1 MYDDLSRPTAEPLAS
16 DDGERSNCRL
26 SLLASALSGY
36 PAFADELLA
45 PYAPPVSVTDLSSQL
60 ESYTLQP
67 ERQNR
72 TEELSAPS
80 FASFGQTRS
89 SVKSAPII
97 LLHRQSVIRRHRK
110 STNYTHM
117 HRKVEVLLSEEQ
129 QPYDEPGYSHSSLT
143 SYPHD
148 ARFLVLPDQPL
159 FCNSDPS
166 AQAIEAEDTDP
177 KTWECRQFKTSG
189 HERMRAPLEKPQR
202 QNLVLKSIRYRKS
215 AERKKSQHRKLSAA
229 LRSAL

>member
-1 MYDDLSRPTAEPLAS
+1 MYDDLSRPTAEPLAL
-16 DDGERSNCRL
+16 DDDEQSTCRL

-45 PYAPPVSVTDLSSQL
+45 PFAPSVSVTDLSSQL

-67 ERQNR
+67 ERQNA
-72 TEELSAPS
+72 TEEPSAPS
-80 FASFGQTRS
+80 FASCGQKKS
-89 SVKSAPII
+89 SVKSSPIV

-110 STNYTHM
+110 SASFLQM
-117 HRKVEVLLSEEQ
+117 HHRLEVRLSEKE
-129 QPYDEPGYSHSSLT
+129 PCDEPGFSHPSLT

-148 ARFLVLPDQPL
+148 ARFMVLPDQPP
-159 FCNSDPS
+159 FCNSDSS
-166 AQAIEAEDTDP
+166 AEAIEAEDTDP
-177 KTWECRQFKTSG
+177 NTWKYWQIKVSG
-189 HERMRAPLEKPQR
+189 HESMHAPFEKPQR

-215 AERKKSQHRKLSAA
+215 AGRKKSPHRKRSAA